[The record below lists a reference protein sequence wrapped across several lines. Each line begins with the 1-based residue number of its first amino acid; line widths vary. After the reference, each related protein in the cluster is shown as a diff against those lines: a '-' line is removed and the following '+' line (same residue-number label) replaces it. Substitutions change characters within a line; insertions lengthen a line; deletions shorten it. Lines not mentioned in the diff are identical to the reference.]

1 MAQTNANNKPQN
13 NSLLEKLFKL
23 SENKTNVKTEVIA
36 GFTTFMTMAYILAV
50 NPNILGDPAVGMDA
64 NALFTTTALAAII
77 GTLCMALFANYPFA
91 LAPGMGLNAYFI
103 YTVCLKMGY
112 SWQVALTAVLVE
124 GIIFIILTAFNVRE
138 AIFNAIPQNL
148 KHAVGAGIGLFI
160 TFIGLQNAKIIVDDP
175 ATLLS
180 LGNVTDVV
188 PLLAIIGTIITAI
201 LVVKKVKGSILIGI
215 FVTYI
220 LGIIAELTGWYVPNP
235 EAQIYSL
242 IPSGIISMPPSIAPI
257 FFKFDF
263 SQVLSF
269 NFLVVVFAFLFVDI
283 FDTLGT
289 LIGVSSQAGMLDK
302 DGKLP
307 KIKEALFA
315 DAIGTTAGAIL
326 GTSTVTTYVESASGV
341 AEGGRTGL
349 TSAVTALF
357 FAIALFFSPIFLAVP
372 SFATAP
378 ALIIVGFMMMQSVTK
393 IDFTDAQEGIPSFL
407 TLIFMPFAY
416 SIAEGIVF
424 GIISYTG
431 INAVTGKAKKVHPL
445 MYVLSVVFILK
456 FIFENLV

>member
-1 MAQTNANNKPQN
+1 MAQSNASKKPQS
-13 NSLLEKLFKL
+13 NSLLEKVFKL
-23 SENKTNVKTEVIA
+23 SEHKTNVRTEIIA

-50 NPNILGDPAVGMDA
+50 NPNILGNPDVGMDP
-64 NALFTTTALAAII
+64 NALFTSTALAAII
-77 GTLCMALFANYPFA
+77 GTLCMAFFANYPFA
-91 LAPGMGLNAYFI
+91 LAPGMGLNAFFI

-112 SWQVALTAVLVE
+112 SWQVALAAVLVE
-124 GIIFIILTAFNVRE
+124 GIVFIVLTAFNIRE
-138 AIFNAIPQNL
+138 AIFNSIPQNL

-160 TFIGLQNAKIIVDDP
+160 TFIGLQNAKVIVDDP

-180 LGNVTDVV
+180 LGDVTHVV
-188 PLLAIIGTIITAI
+188 PLLAIVGTIITAI

-215 FVTYI
+215 FITYI

-235 EAQIYSL
+235 EVEMFSL
-242 IPSGIISMPPSIAPI
+242 IPSGIVSMPPSIKAI

-263 SQVLSF
+263 THVLSL
-269 NFLVVVFAFLFVDI
+269 NFLIVVFAFLFVDI

-289 LIGVSSQAGMLDK
+289 LIGVSNQAGMLDK

-307 KIKEALFA
+307 KVKEALFA

-349 TSAVTALF
+349 TSAVTAIF

-393 IDFTDAQEGIPSFL
+393 IDFTDAQEGVPAFL
-407 TLIFMPFAY
+407 TLIFMPLAY

-424 GIISYTG
+424 GIISYTV
-431 INAVTGKAKKVHPL
+431 INALTGKAKKVHPL